1 MGLEIFLALISILAI
16 ALTWYLAE
24 RWGWTM
30 QSLSLDL
37 WTYHLVEFVLVLVFV
52 AIVYVMYLIFG

>member
-1 MGLEIFLALISILAI
+1 MWVLALISILAI

-24 RWGWTM
+24 RRGWTM
-30 QSLSLDL
+30 QSLSQDL